1 MEQNRYRIC
10 RGTLQNK
17 LHGAYS
23 KNPGH
28 PTLLS
33 EAEEALFEEMLVSLS
48 AYGFPLDILDLRLV
62 VKAYLDRKGV
72 TMKQIPD
79 NTPGVDWQKIL

>member
-1 MEQNRYRIC
+1 M
-10 RGTLQNK
+10 
-17 LHGAYS
+17 
-23 KNPGH
+23 
-28 PTLLS
+28 LLS
-33 EAEEALFEEMLVSLS
+33 EAEEAVFEEMLVSLS